1 MPLSR
6 RPRWNP
12 WHRARTRCEAAL
24 RRRTIARCG
33 VMRHRQIQ
41 HQQARRRQAWHRQA
55 WHRQAR
61 RRKTPQINLIR
72 RRGRGRS
79 AHSRSPRM
87 MKNGHEVRM
96 LRRSRL
102 RLRRNSLSRNS
113 LNLCSRHQRKPH
125 QHRRKVLLS
134 SRPNP
139 SRFPRCRNNLCQRS
153 QSSSRK
159 PNSLSKLR
167 RSRNP
172 RRPHRSRPR
181 GSGHRLK
188 RRRICRRVS
197 T

>member
-1 MPLSR
+1 
-6 RPRWNP
+6 
-12 WHRARTRCEAAL
+12 
-24 RRRTIARCG
+24 
-33 VMRHRQIQ
+33 
-41 HQQARRRQAWHRQA
+41 
-55 WHRQAR
+55 
-61 RRKTPQINLIR
+61 
-72 RRGRGRS
+72 
-79 AHSRSPRM
+79 

-96 LRRSRL
+96 PRWSRL

-113 LNLCSRHQRKPH
+113 LNPSSLSLCSRHQRKPH

-159 PNSLSKLR
+159 PNNLSKLR
-167 RSRNP
+167 RSRKPHRP
-172 RRPHRSRPR
+172 RRSRPR

>member
-1 MPLSR
+1 
-6 RPRWNP
+6 
-12 WHRARTRCEAAL
+12 
-24 RRRTIARCG
+24 
-33 VMRHRQIQ
+33 MRHQQIRHQ
-41 HQQARRRQAWHRQA
+41 QIRHQQARRRQA

-61 RRKTPQINLIR
+61 RRKTPQISLIR
-72 RRGRGRS
+72 RRGRAHS

-96 LRRSRL
+96 PRRSRL
-102 RLRRNSLSRNS
+102 RLTRNSLSRNSLNPSS

-134 SRPNP
+134 SRSSP
-139 SRFPRCRNNLCQRS
+139 SRLPRCRSNHCRRS

-159 PNSLSKLR
+159 PNSPSKLR
-167 RSRNP
+167 RSRKP
-172 RRPHRSRPR
+172 RRPRRSRPR

-188 RRRICRRVS
+188 HRRICRRDS